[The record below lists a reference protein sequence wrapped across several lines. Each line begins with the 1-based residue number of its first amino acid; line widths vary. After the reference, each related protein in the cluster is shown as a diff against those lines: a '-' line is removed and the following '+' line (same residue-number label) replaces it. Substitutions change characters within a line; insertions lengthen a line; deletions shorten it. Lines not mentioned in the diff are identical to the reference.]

1 MQIPS
6 PVITKAEAMELID
19 PVRMILGLL
28 FTIGMLL
35 VLWVGIRKFA
45 PGMVQAIPKGERR
58 LKIIE
63 ALQLD
68 GKRRLLVIKDGESEH
83 LILLGSATE
92 TVLETKKHITPLT
105 IKETSK

>member
-1 MQIPS
+1 
-6 PVITKAEAMELID
+6 MELID

-35 VLWVGIRKFA
+35 VLWAGIRKFA
-45 PGMVQAIPKGERR
+45 PGMVQAMPKGQRR

-68 GKRRLLVIKDGESEH
+68 TKRRLIVVKDGQKEH
-83 LILLGSATE
+83 LILLGGATE
-92 TVLETKKHITPLT
+92 TVLESRKHTPDLT
-105 IKETSK
+105 TRQSQNEA